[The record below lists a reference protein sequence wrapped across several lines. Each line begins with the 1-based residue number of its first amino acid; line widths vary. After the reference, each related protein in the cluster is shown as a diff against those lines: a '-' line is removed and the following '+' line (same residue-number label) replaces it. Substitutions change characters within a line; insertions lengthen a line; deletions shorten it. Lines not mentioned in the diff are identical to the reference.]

1 MEVTFVVIDDT
12 ISIKDHSLL
21 DTLEDKGFKVSFFLK
36 PEDGLDFITNNLELN
51 MIVLLDIQ
59 FSGTDKENGHSILKK
74 INEKSELIPVIL
86 WSGIN
91 ETEER
96 FSDFINNNAF
106 GFISKSSSIQEAL
119 ILINKALNFLKTS
132 LDNIIE
138 DWIIA
143 KDGDK
148 DKPIY
153 VTSDGHSYT
162 LNDILAEI
170 RLQTNVGKDF
180 SKKLNSLTIDLLLR
194 NKEKLNG

>member
-12 ISIKDHSLL
+12 ISIKEHPLL
-21 DTLEDKGFKVSFFLK
+21 YTLEDKGFKIEFFLK
-36 PEDGLDFITNNLELN
+36 PDEGLDFIINNLELN

-59 FSGTDKENGHSILKK
+59 FSATDIENGHSILKK

-91 ETEER
+91 ETEES
-96 FSDFINNNAF
+96 FSDFINNNAS
-106 GFISKSSSIQEAL
+106 GFISKDATIEESLVVID
-119 ILINKALNFLKTS
+119 KALNFLKTS

-143 KDGDK
+143 KEGDK
-148 DKPIY
+148 NKPVYI
-153 VTSDGHSYT
+153 TSEGHSYT
-162 LNDILAEI
+162 LNDILKEI
-170 RLQTNVGKDF
+170 RLQTSIGKDF

-194 NKEKLNG
+194 NKERLND

>member
-12 ISIKDHSLL
+12 ISIKEHPLL
-21 DTLEDKGFKVSFFLK
+21 YTLEDKYKNVLFFLK
-36 PEDGLDFITNNLELN
+36 PEEGLNFIMNHLELN

-59 FSGTDKENGHSILKK
+59 FSATDTENGHSILKK

-91 ETEER
+91 ETEES
-96 FSDFINNNAF
+96 FSDFINNNAS
-106 GFISKSSSIQEAL
+106 GFISKDATIQESFVA
-119 ILINKALNFLKTS
+119 IDKALNFLKTS

-143 KDGDK
+143 KEGDK
-148 DKPIY
+148 NKPVY
-153 VTSDGHSYT
+153 VTSEGRSYT

-170 RLQTNVGKDF
+170 RLQTSVGKDF

>member
-12 ISIKDHSLL
+12 ISIKEHPLL
-21 DTLEDKGFKVSFFLK
+21 YTLEDKGFNVSFFLK
-36 PEDGLDFITNNLELN
+36 PEEGLDFIMNHLELN

-59 FSGTDKENGHSILKK
+59 FSATDIENGHSILKK
-74 INEKSELIPVIL
+74 INKKSELIPVIL

-91 ETEER
+91 ETEES
-96 FSDFINNNAF
+96 FSDFINNNAS
-106 GFISKSSSIQEAL
+106 GFISKDATIQESLVA
-119 ILINKALNFLKTS
+119 INKALNFLKTS

-143 KDGDK
+143 KEGDK
-148 DKPIY
+148 NKPVY
-153 VTSDGHSYT
+153 VTSEGRSYT

-170 RLQTNVGKDF
+170 RLQTSVGKDF

>member
-1 MEVTFVVIDDT
+1 MEITFVVIDDT
-12 ISIKDHSLL
+12 ESIKEHPLL
-21 DTLEDKGFKVSFFLK
+21 YTLEDNYENVNFFLK
-36 PEDGLDFITNNLELN
+36 PEEGLEFVSNHLELN

-59 FSGTDKENGHSILKK
+59 FSARDKENGHSVLKK
-74 INEKSELIPVIL
+74 ISEMSELIPVIL

-91 ETEER
+91 ETEET

-106 GFISKSSSIQEAL
+106 GFISKDATIQESMVT
-119 ILINKALNFLKTS
+119 IEKAINFLKTN

-143 KDGDK
+143 KQGDK

-153 VTSDGHSYT
+153 LTSDGNSYS
-162 LNDILAEI
+162 LNGILKEI
-170 RLQTNVGKDF
+170 RLQTETGKDF

-194 NKEKLNG
+194 GKENLDG